1 MSSFFFRLGGVFVI
15 AIGLLPGSL
24 SAKEDDKPSD
34 EKAEVP
40 TLTDEQAAAVAG
52 IVRELDKE
60 TKVDVIETPFE
71 DVLRDLA
78 KNHRIEIAIDPA
90 GLRRAGVAKNK
101 LVTINEKG
109 ISLRGFMPKMLKP
122 LGLTYR
128 VRPDGLL
135 ITSIAPEP
143 AKKPAPKD

>member
-1 MSSFFFRLGGVFVI
+1 MSSLSFRLAGVLVI

-24 SAKEDDKPSD
+24 CAQEDDKPAE
-34 EKAEVP
+34 EKPEVP
-40 TLTDEQAAAVAG
+40 ALTDKQAVAIAT

-60 TKVDVIETPFE
+60 TKVDVIETPLE
-71 DVLRDLA
+71 DVLGDLA
-78 KNHRIEIAIDPA
+78 KVHKIKIAIDPA

-101 LVTINEKG
+101 LVTINEKQ
-109 ISLRGFMPKMLKP
+109 ISLRGFMPRMLKP

-135 ITSIAPEP
+135 ITSLAPEP
-143 AKKPAPKD
+143 AKKPVPKD

>member
-1 MSSFFFRLGGVFVI
+1 MPSLSFRRIGVFVI
-15 AIGLLPGSL
+15 AIGLLAGSA

-40 TLTDEQAAAVAG
+40 ALTDEQAVAVAN

-60 TKVDVIETPFE
+60 TKVDIIETPLE
-71 DVLRDLA
+71 DVLRDIG
-78 KNHRIEIAIDPA
+78 KNHKIKIALDPA
-90 GLRRAGVAKNK
+90 GLRRAGVAKDK

-109 ISLRGFMPKMLKP
+109 ISLRGFMPRMLKP
-122 LGLTYR
+122 LGLKYR

-143 AKKPAPKD
+143 AKKPVPKD